1 MKSERIV
8 CDSKDLPAA
17 AAARIADEL
26 TRAIAARG
34 QASLALAGGTKP
46 KATYEALAGLPV
58 DWSVADVFFGDER
71 CVPADHA
78 DSNYRMAKA
87 ALFDR
92 IQIPAARV
100 HRMQGELADRDA
112 AARLYEAELPE
123 RIDVMVLGIGEDA
136 HTASLFPGAA
146 ALSEEVRRVL
156 PVIGPKPPPER
167 LSLTPPVLR
176 ASRLCLVLGSGAGK
190 AEPVRR
196 AFMDPLDIVAT
207 PIQLARD
214 GVWFLD
220 PAAASAL

>member
-1 MKSERIV
+1 MERIV
-8 CDSKDLPAA
+8 CDAKDLPVAA
-17 AAARIADEL
+17 ATRVAHEL
-26 TRAIAARG
+26 TRAIAERG
-34 QASLALAGGTKP
+34 QASLALAGGTTP
-46 KATYEALAGLPV
+46 KATYEALAGLPL
-58 DWSVADVFFGDER
+58 DWSRIDVFFGDER

-92 IQIPAARV
+92 ITIPAERV
-100 HRMQGELADRDA
+100 HRMQGELADREA
-112 AARLYEAELPE
+112 AARSYEAELPKQ
-123 RIDVMVLGIGEDA
+123 IDVVVLGIGEDA

-146 ALSEEVRRVL
+146 ALSEEVRLVL

-176 ASRLCLVLGSGAGK
+176 AARLCLVLGSGAGK

-207 PIQLARD
+207 PIQLAKD

>member
-17 AAARIADEL
+17 AAQRIADEL

-34 QASLALAGGTKP
+34 QASLALAGGTTP
-46 KATYEALAGLPV
+46 KATYEALAGLPL
-58 DWSVADVFFGDER
+58 DWSVIDVFFGDER

-92 IQIPAARV
+92 ITIPSERV

-112 AARLYEAELPE
+112 AAKNYEAELPA

-146 ALSEEVRRVL
+146 ALSEEVRLVL

-176 ASRLCLVLGSGAGK
+176 AARLCVVLGSGAGK

-196 AFMDPLDIVAT
+196 AFMDPLDIVNT
-207 PIQLARD
+207 PIQLAKD

-220 PAAASAL
+220 PAAAAAL